1 MANRKIAGI
10 TVEIGG
16 DTTKLGKA
24 LSDVDKK
31 SKNLKTEL
39 QEINKALKLD
49 PKNTEL
55 LAQKQQVLAE
65 AIKTSK
71 EKLEKLKEAQQQI
84 TQQFQRGE
92 IDEGQYRAFRREIE
106 QTEQEIRNAE
116 GELQSLGS
124 QGKNTG
130 QELGEAFEGAGDKIS
145 AAGDKIAGVGEKLLP
160 VTAAITAIGGYGVKS
175 AVEFEDAMAKLSTI
189 ADTTAVPIEQLE
201 DDIKAL
207 SDSTGISASE
217 IAENVYNAISAG
229 QNTADAVNFV
239 AQSSKLATAGFADS
253 GAALDLLTTILNAY
267 GMEASEVN
275 HVSDV
280 LINTQNLGKTTVA
293 ELASAMGKVIP
304 TANAS
309 GVSLENLAAS
319 YSIMTA
325 KGIAT
330 AESTTYLNSL
340 LNELSKSG
348 TKSSDTIRNKTGKTF
363 QQLTNEGKSLADI
376 LEIVQESADENG
388 LSMSDL
394 FGSAEAGKA
403 AMTLLSGGVDE
414 YNSTLSSMQGASG
427 KTDEAFEKLQTNSR
441 KAQIALNQLKNSA
454 IELGTTILRML
465 QPYIERVT
473 ERIKDLTS
481 KFNALDDS
489 TKETIV
495 KVAGVVAAIGPL
507 LIVIGKLTSGI
518 GGVIASTGKLI
529 AMIAT
534 NPAALAVAGIAAVV
548 AALAVLYLKNEEFRD
563 FVNEEAKE
571 IKEFFEEIA
580 QECKDWYDENKPLID
595 DMIKVLKFLG
605 EVLVQYL
612 MESIRNTVAGFK
624 LAWTRIKATWQV
636 STAWF
641 RYIWDTIKGIFSVVK
656 DVLSGDFGDAWEEI
670 KKIFSPSRAKEFF
683 GQVFDA
689 IKDSFIGLGS
699 FFKSKFGNAWSMIT
713 GVFNKASEY
722 FGGVFTDIKNAFK
735 ELPDALADIFRKALK
750 KVKEIA
756 GEIGDTVSS
765 VVDKI
770 PGASLVK
777 KGISGFKG
785 LFANGGTLNRNGETA
800 IVGDAGPE
808 LLQLLNGKAVVTP
821 LTNTPKSEVAAES
834 TQIAPQRT
842 VVHQTYNIYVKE
854 FANSQDART
863 TSQELAKLQ
872 RQTDFGKG
880 LA

>member
-1 MANRKIAGI
+1 MANKKIAGI

-49 PKNTEL
+49 PTNTEL

-71 EKLEKLKEAQQQI
+71 EKLDKLKEAQEQI
-84 TQQFQRGE
+84 TQQFKRGE

-116 GELQSLGS
+116 SDLQSLGNE
-124 QGKNTG
+124 GKKTG
-130 QELGEAFEGAGDKIS
+130 QELGEAFEGAGEKIS
-145 AAGDKIAGVGEKLLP
+145 ATGEKIAGVGEKLLP
-160 VTAAITAIGGYGVKS
+160 VTAAITAIGGYSVKS

-189 ADTTAVPIEQLE
+189 ADETAVPIEQLE

-229 QNTADAVNFV
+229 QSTADAVNFV

-348 TKSSDTIRNKTGKTF
+348 TKSSDTIKNKTGKTF
-363 QQLTNEGKSLADI
+363 QQLTDEGKSLADI

-403 AMTLLSGGVDE
+403 AMTLLSGGVDDFNE
-414 YNSTLSSMQGASG
+414 KLSSMQGATG

-454 IELGTTILRML
+454 IELGNTILRLL

-473 ERIKDLTS
+473 KKIKDLTS
-481 KFNALDDS
+481 KFNDLDDS

-495 KVAGVVAAIGPL
+495 KIAGVAAAIGPL

-580 QECKDWYDENKPLID
+580 QECKEWYDDNKPLID

-605 EVLVQYL
+605 EVLVKYL
-612 MESIRNTVAGFK
+612 MKSIRDTVAGFK

-641 RYIWDTIKGIFSVVK
+641 KYIWDTIKGIFSVVK
-656 DVLSGDFGDAWEEI
+656 NVLSGDFGDAWDEI

-713 GVFNKASEY
+713 GVFNKASKY

-770 PGASLVK
+770 PGASTLK
-777 KGISGFKG
+777 SGVSKLKG
-785 LFANGGTLNRNGETA
+785 LFAEGGTLSQNGDAA
-800 IVGDAGPE
+800 IVGEAGPE

-821 LTNTPKSEVAAES
+821 LTNTPKSEVTTDNA
-834 TQIAPQRT
+834 QIAPQRT

-854 FANSQDART
+854 FASPQDART